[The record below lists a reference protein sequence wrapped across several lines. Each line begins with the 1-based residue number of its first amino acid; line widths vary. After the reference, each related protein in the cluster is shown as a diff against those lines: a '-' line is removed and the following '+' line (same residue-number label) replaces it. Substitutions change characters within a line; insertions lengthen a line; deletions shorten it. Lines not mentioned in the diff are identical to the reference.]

1 MHWIMER
8 PAKRKYTLPRALP
21 YLLII
26 TGLIGFIASFAL
38 TYDKVHLLQDPNYHP
53 GCNLNPIVSC
63 GSVMKTSQASLL
75 GVPNTIF
82 GLVSFSAQITLGVVL
97 LAGAQLKRWF
107 WLCVEAVAIA
117 GLIFVHYLLFEGVF
131 RIHAICP
138 WCFLVWTSTVPTVWY
153 VTLFNLR
160 QGNLRPPK
168 SFQKLS
174 RFAQRNHAN
183 ILVSWYAALFLLLL
197 GHFWYYWKTLI

>member
-1 MHWIMER
+1 MLLIMESLV
-8 PAKRKYTLPRALP
+8 KKKYTLSRVLP
-21 YLLII
+21 YLLIL

-107 WLCVEAVAIA
+107 WIIVEITAIV
-117 GLIFVHYLLFEGVF
+117 GLIFTHYLFFQGVF
-131 RIHAICP
+131 RINAICP
-138 WCFLVWTSTVPTVWY
+138 WCFSVWITTIPTVWY

-160 QGNLRPPK
+160 QGYIRLPRSLNRLNG
-168 SFQKLS
+168 FL
-174 RFAQRNHAN
+174 QRNHGNA
-183 ILVSWYAALFLLLL
+183 LASWYTVILLILL
-197 GHFWYYWKTLI
+197 GHFWYYWKTLF